1 MKTQIGIT
9 DKNALAVAD
18 ILNTLL
24 ADEYVIYTKTRNF
37 HWNITGMQFIAL
49 HKLLEAHYEELEVF
63 IDDVAERI
71 RSIGHF
77 ALGSLSDFLKVTNLT
92 EAKGNKNEATDMLNA
107 LVQDH
112 ETIIR
117 VLRKKTDEV
126 SDKYKDAGSADFI
139 TGIMEKHEK
148 MAWMLRA
155 HLS

>member
-37 HWNITGMQFIAL
+37 HWNVTGMQFISL
-49 HKLLEAHYEELEVF
+49 HKLLETHYEDLDEI
-63 IDDVAERI
+63 IDDVAERT

-92 EAKGNKNEATDMLNA
+92 EAKGNKNDASEMLNT

-117 VLRKKTDEV
+117 IIRKKFDEV

-148 MAWMLRA
+148 MA
-155 HLS
+155 